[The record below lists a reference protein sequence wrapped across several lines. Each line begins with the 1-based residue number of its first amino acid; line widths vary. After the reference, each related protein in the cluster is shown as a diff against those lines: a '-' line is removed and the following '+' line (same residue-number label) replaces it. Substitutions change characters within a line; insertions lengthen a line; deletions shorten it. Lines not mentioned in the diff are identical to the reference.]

1 MAAELFFVFQPRRP
15 CPSTFPRRLLW
26 LLMINAPPRT
36 GHLLWLIII
45 KNPSQELEILS

>member
-1 MAAELFFVFQPRRP
+1 MAAQLFFVFQPRRP
-15 CPSTFPRRLLW
+15 RPSTFPRHLLW

-36 GHLLWLIII
+36 GHLLWLIVI